1 MFEQFNQLKQHFIET
16 KVSIYNHLID
26 NSFDTQ
32 GIRVYALNRKN
43 VEEKNTRKQS
53 GGAHFRV
60 TRWLASKD
68 QGAFETYIYWTRAQ
82 SNFKGDKFSTIR
94 SQVLNSLH
102 FDTKVVF
109 ESENGYSKPVTK
121 QFIQKFNLIKLN
133 GEMQYVIP
141 QSRLDW
147 YTPDA
152 VVRPEFNY
160 ECFKPEFISYYTFKH
175 NNHNK
180 SIDILINGVKVHFN
194 TLKEF
199 YAALTEKGAK
209 ANTIEKYIR
218 EHKNF
223 IFMGKVFI
231 IDPSWEIIEY
241 KIRTRTITEEVVDDV
256 VISQSVV
263 IEENGEVKEV
273 TNSDLPDVDEFG
285 DPIIKYV
292 SKYQVERETDYWNTE
307 LD

>member
-26 NSFDTQ
+26 NTFDTQ

-43 VEEKNTRKQS
+43 LEEKNTRKYS

-68 QGAFETYIYWTRAQ
+68 QGSFETYIYWTRAQ

-94 SQVLNSLH
+94 SQVLNNLH
-102 FDTKVVF
+102 YDTKIVF

-141 QSRLDW
+141 QSKLDW
-147 YTPDA
+147 YTPDMTA
-152 VVRPEFNY
+152 RSEFNY
-160 ECFKPEFISYYTFKH
+160 ECFKPDFISYYTFKH
-175 NNHNK
+175 DNHTR
-180 SIDILINGVKVHFN
+180 SLDVLINGTKVHFN

-199 YAALTEKGAK
+199 YDSLVSHGAK

-223 IFMGKVFI
+223 TFMNKTFI
-231 IDPSWEIIEY
+231 IDESWEVVDY
-241 KIRTRTITEEVVDDV
+241 KIRTRTITEEIENDV
-256 VISQSVV
+256 VISQTTVL
-263 IEENGEVKEV
+263 EENGEIKEV
-273 TNSDLPDVDEFG
+273 ISPDLPLIDEFG
-285 DPIIKYV
+285 DPVIQYIPKT
-292 SKYQVERETDYWNTE
+292 QVKRETDYWNTDLE
-307 LD
+307 